1 MPLSQFKPE
10 QYDHLLEAKKQR
22 IAAQFKD
29 FGVNHIDCF
38 SSPTQHFRMRAEFRL
53 WHQDDDIY
61 YAMFDKAA
69 PKTPIRI
76 DSFPVASQTINRLM
90 PLLLE
95 KIKPVPALRNR
106 LFQVEFLTT
115 TTEEAL
121 ITLIY
126 HRPIDDEWE
135 QAAQQLAKELGVKVI
150 GRSRKQKRVL
160 SDDFVLESLTVN
172 GQHYQYQ
179 QVENSFTQPNAK
191 VNEHM
196 LAWAENQ
203 TRGIQADNVK
213 GDLLELYCGNG
224 NFTTVLAKHF
234 NQVLATEISKT
245 SVKSAIYNFEKNSI
259 DNVSIARMSSEELT
273 QAMNKVRAFRRMKD
287 IDLDSYNLSTVFV
300 DPPRAGLDAG
310 TEALVTQFE
319 HILYISCNPNTL
331 HENLQSICKT
341 HEVRAFAL
349 FDQFPYTDHIECGA
363 FLTKKSGI

>member
-10 QYDHLLEAKKQR
+10 QYDNLLEAKKQR
-22 IAAQFKD
+22 IAEQFKD
-29 FGVNHIDCF
+29 LGVNEIACF

-53 WHQDDDIY
+53 WHQDDDIF
-61 YAMFDKAA
+61 YAMFDKDE

-76 DSFPVASQTINRLM
+76 DTFPIASNTINRLM
-90 PLLLE
+90 PLLIE
-95 KIKPVPALRNR
+95 KIKPVPDLRNR

-115 TTEEAL
+115 TTDEAL

-135 QAAQQLAKELGVKVI
+135 QAAEKLATELGVKII

-160 SDDFVLESLTVN
+160 SDDFVIENLTVN
-172 GQHYQYQ
+172 NQSYRYQ

-196 LAWAENQ
+196 LAWAEDQ
-203 TRGIQADNVK
+203 AKTIGIDKAQN
-213 GDLLELYCGNG
+213 DLLELYCGNG
-224 NFTTVLAKHF
+224 NFTSVLAKHF

-245 SVKSAIYNFEKNSI
+245 SVRSAIYNFEMN
-259 DNVSIARMSSEELT
+259 DVNNVSIARMSSEELT
-273 QAMNKVRAFRRMKD
+273 EAMNKVRAFRRMKD

-300 DPPRAGLDAG
+300 DPPRAGLDKG
-310 TEALVTQFE
+310 TEELVTQFE

-331 HENLQSICKT
+331 HENLQTICKT
-341 HEVRAFAL
+341 HEIRAFAL